1 MYLVRS
7 GVFVM
12 VYAPACG
19 RVLRPD
25 AEDIDAATQKCKPS
39 FCTAAFSAAKDFAP
53 GFVVSDQAAGSAVT

>member
-1 MYLVRS
+1 
-7 GVFVM
+7 M

-25 AEDIDAATQKCKPS
+25 AEDIDAATQKCKSS
-39 FCTAAFSAAKDFAP
+39 FCTAAFSATKNFVP

>member
-1 MYLVRS
+1 
-7 GVFVM
+7 M

-19 RVLRPD
+19 RILRPD

-39 FCTAAFSAAKDFAP
+39 FCTAAFSGAKNFVP